1 MNIYL
6 SVKNRKQVLKL
17 PILPEEIKV
26 NSNRK
31 NETFETINFG
41 EILLL
46 GEAGLKE
53 FEIDTFFPK
62 DPKRYSFAREKKR
75 KGWDCV
81 KLIESWMDK
90 KLPVRVTVTGSPIN
104 LLMAIESFEYGVQ
117 DGTGDI
123 YYTLSFTEFKK
134 ISLKK
139 KKRKKK

>member
-26 NSNRK
+26 NSHQK

-41 EILLL
+41 DILLL
-46 GEAGLKE
+46 GEAGLSDFSME
-53 FEIDTFFPK
+53 SFFPK

-75 KGWDCV
+75 KGWEYV
-81 KLIESWMDK
+81 KLIDSWRVG
-90 KLPVRVTVTGSPIN
+90 KLPVRVIVTGSPIN
-104 LLMAIESFEYGVQ
+104 ILMAIENFEYGVQ

-123 YYTLSFTEFKK
+123 YYTLTFTEFPK

>member
-17 PILPEEIKV
+17 PIVPEEVKV
-26 NSNRK
+26 QPNRK
-31 NETFETINFG
+31 NEKFETINFG

-46 GEAGLKE
+46 GQAGLKE
-53 FEIDTFFPK
+53 FEIETFFPK
-62 DPKRYSFAREKKR
+62 DPKRYSFSRNKKR

-81 KLIESWMDK
+81 KLIESWMAK

-104 LLMAIESFEYGVQ
+104 ILMAIESFEYGVQ

-123 YYTLSFTEFKK
+123 YYTIAFSEFKK

-139 KKRKKK
+139 KRRKKK